1 MLLPALVKVRWGG
14 PAVATRAR
22 PLFQMPQEGCA
33 AIEAW
38 VAQGDLAGRRTP
50 EAACLDRGCP
60 RLGAADGDVEGE
72 RCHWRKSALSGLR
85 LPC

>member
-38 VAQGDLAGRRTP
+38 VARGTWLEGGPRRLPAWT
-50 EAACLDRGCP
+50 EGVRGWVLP
-60 RLGAADGDVEGE
+60 TVTLKERDATGE
-72 RCHWRKSALSGLR
+72 RAL
-85 LPC
+85 